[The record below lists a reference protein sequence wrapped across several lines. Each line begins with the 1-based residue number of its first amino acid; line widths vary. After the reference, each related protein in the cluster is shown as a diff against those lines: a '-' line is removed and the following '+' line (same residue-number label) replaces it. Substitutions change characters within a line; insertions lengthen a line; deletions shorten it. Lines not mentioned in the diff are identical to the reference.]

1 MQYINFIQ
9 DPSND
14 YPGETIA
21 YLKLCGISIAAAII
35 IGVLLGALVSR
46 NAIVAFLAV
55 NLSGLIRAIPIIAI
69 FLMFVPTLGIGFK
82 PAIIALII
90 LGIPPILLNTYTGI
104 RGVEPAM
111 IDAAKGMGMTT
122 LQIATRIQA
131 PLVTPLVAAG
141 IRTSAVQI
149 VATATLGGFIAAGGY
164 GDYIIDAINVG
175 NNTELIVGAVS
186 VAILAIFVEVFM
198 SWLQSALTPQGSK
211 YRSRWRQP
219 KHDTV
224 SCGTLILHTFIG
236 LVILR
241 RKKWFFSD
249 AHQER
254 SFYCCSLSFPCSSCQ
269 HAVVLQVEALRLPL
283 ARPPRPQKYR

>member
-14 YPGETIA
+14 YLGETIA
-21 YLKLCGISIAAAII
+21 YLKLCGFSIAAAII

-46 NAIVAFLAV
+46 NAIVAFIAV

-69 FLMFVPTLGIGFK
+69 FLMFVPILGIGFE

-104 RGVEPAM
+104 RGVDPAM

-164 GDYIIDAINVG
+164 GDYIVDAINVG

-198 SWLQSALTPQGSK
+198 SWLQSALTPQGLK
-211 YRSRWRQP
+211 
-219 KHDTV
+219 V
-224 SCGTLILHTFIG
+224 
-236 LVILR
+236 
-241 RKKWFFSD
+241 
-249 AHQER
+249 QE
-254 SFYCCSLSFPCSSCQ
+254 
-269 HAVVLQVEALRLPL
+269 QVAT
-283 ARPPRPQKYR
+283 AKA